1 MRRGPPVPA
10 SLLVT
15 PAADLSVGADGE
27 GATVT
32 AMQREIRDDRGDAS
46 PRVRTAPTVGD
57 WRAIACWSVLYIAA
71 CAFGRASRAPGTE
84 ISLVWPAAG
93 VSVLWLLHRA
103 YRPWRWLDLVALALS
118 TAAVVTLTGGSA
130 LPTLIG
136 AGAATLQ
143 AVVVVEVLRRLV
155 PDLVAARGRQQLH
168 HITDVWYYLL
178 ATVTAA
184 VISSPLIELALTV
197 QGAGSQGQASILW
210 IARNTVS
217 VLGLGTLGLAIGEWV
232 QTRRRQGRSLLE
244 GWAGGR
250 SFDLIVLVL
259 LAPLIYL
266 VWFLAL
272 DTIALL
278 FPLIALTVWAG
289 SRLPVRSVV
298 LHTLLC
304 GTVAVQLTVAGS
316 GPLVTLPDS
325 TTQVVVAQLYVG
337 LITIIGLALS
347 VAGEERRELVT
358 ELASA
363 RDRAQEQAALLGTVV
378 DTMSE
383 GVRVVDRDGRLV
395 LRNPTATLLL
405 TGHADLG
412 ADDQSDLAGLTDVD
426 GRPVPAAE
434 LPFQRALSGQRVRD
448 MDLLVR
454 VPGQGQPR
462 IVTFSSSLI
471 PESSGGGVVTV
482 LRDVTAERTEL
493 RRAAQVQASLLPS
506 RGPQVPGLDVAARFV
521 PAGSVGGDF
530 YDWETPPGGGLVLTL
545 ADVMG
550 KGPAAAILAA
560 TTRSVL
566 QAQPRMDDV
575 AGTLTATEHA
585 LDADLA
591 NAGAF
596 VTLFRAYVDAE
607 VGTVSY
613 TDAGHGLTLIVHA
626 DGTARRLEAL
636 GLPLGV
642 APGALRTSARAD
654 LAPGDLL
661 ITFSDGVLDALGG
674 SIADLDQVRSAVL
687 GTRTAEDAADAVMA
701 LVGDAGT
708 AEDDLTVVTL
718 LRAS

>member
-1 MRRGPPVPA
+1 M
-10 SLLVT
+10 
-15 PAADLSVGADGE
+15 
-27 GATVT
+27 TVT
-32 AMQREIRDDRGDAS
+32 RGAVGDAEGVAAARERS
-46 PRVRTAPTVGD
+46 APTLGD
-57 WRAIACWSVLYIAA
+57 WRAIAGWTVLYVAA
-71 CAFGRASRAPGTE
+71 CAFGRASRAPGAE
-84 ISLVWPAAG
+84 ISLVWPAAA

-103 YRPWRWLDLVALALS
+103 HRPWPWLDALGLALS
-118 TAAVVTLTGGSA
+118 TAAVVALTGGSA

-136 AGAATLQ
+136 AAAAALQ
-143 AVVVVEVLRRLV
+143 AVIVVGLLGRLV
-155 PDLVAARGRQQLH
+155 PALVEARGQQQLH
-168 HITDVWYYLL
+168 RITDVWYYLL
-178 ATVTAA
+178 ATVAA
-184 VISSPLIELALTV
+184 TVISAPLIEFALAT
-197 QGAGSQGQASILW
+197 QGVESQGQAAMLW

-217 VLGLGTLGLAIGEWV
+217 ILGLGTLGLAVGEWV
-232 QTRRRQGRSLLE
+232 QTRRRQGKSLLD

-250 SFDLIVLVL
+250 SFDLIVLVV

-272 DTIALL
+272 DTIALV
-278 FPLIALTVWAG
+278 FPLIGLTVWAG

-304 GTVAVQLTVAGS
+304 GTVVVQTTVAGN
-316 GPLVTLPDS
+316 GPLVTLSDS
-325 TTQVVVAQLYVG
+325 TTQVAVAQLYVG

-347 VAGEERRELVT
+347 VAGEERRELVG
-358 ELASA
+358 ELAAA

-412 ADDQSDLAGLTDVD
+412 ADDQSDLAGLLDID
-426 GRPVPAAE
+426 GRPLAPAE
-434 LPFQRALSGQRVRD
+434 LPFQRALAGQRVRD

-506 RGPQVPGLDVAARFV
+506 RGPEVPGLDVAARFV

-530 YDWETPPGGGLVLTL
+530 YDWETPPTGGLVLTL

-585 LDADLA
+585 LDTDLA

-596 VTLFRAYVDAE
+596 VTLFRAYVDPE
-607 VGTVSY
+607 VGSVSY

-626 DGTARRLEAL
+626 DGTARRLEAT

-642 APGALRTSARAD
+642 APGMLRTSARAD

-674 SIADLDQVRSAVL
+674 SIADLDQVRGAVQGIRSAE
-687 GTRTAEDAADAVMA
+687 AAADAVMA

-708 AEDDLTVVTL
+708 AEDDLTVVAL